1 MTASVKEEVILVT
14 SFDTDTCE
22 TNARSGAWVVELQES
37 HELHSEVSCTT
48 ARSQVARQSLGCGGS
63 RSLCSF
69 QHNVKT
75 PQFCTDD
82 E

>member
-1 MTASVKEEVILVT
+1 MIRMTASVKEEVILVT

-22 TNARSGAWVVELQES
+22 TDARSGAWVVELQES

-48 ARSQVARQSLGCGGS
+48 ARSQVARGS
-63 RSLCSF
+63 RTLCSF